1 MRNCRVAGMAER
13 DIADKEVS
21 GRVLEKITGS
31 VGLTRDETDSI
42 KANFEGALAVEFRID
57 FDLLRDQLLKDA
69 TRL

>member
-42 KANFEGALAVEFRID
+42 KANFEGASAAEFRID
-57 FDLLRDQLLKDA
+57 FDLPRDQLLKDA

>member
-31 VGLTRDETDSI
+31 VGLTRDETNSI
-42 KANFEGALAVEFRID
+42 KANFEGVLAAEFRID
-57 FDLLRDQLLKDA
+57 FDLPRDQLLKDA

>member
-1 MRNCRVAGMAER
+1 MAER

-42 KANFEGALAVEFRID
+42 KANFEGAVAAEFGID

>member
-42 KANFEGALAVEFRID
+42 KANFEGALAVEFGID
-57 FDLLRDQLLKDA
+57 FDLPRDQLLKDA